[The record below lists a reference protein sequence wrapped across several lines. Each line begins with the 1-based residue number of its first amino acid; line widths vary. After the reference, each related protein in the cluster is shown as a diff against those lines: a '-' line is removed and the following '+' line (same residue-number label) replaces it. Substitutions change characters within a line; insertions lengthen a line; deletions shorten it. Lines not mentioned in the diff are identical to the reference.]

1 MLYRAN
7 LNESLAG
14 PSYVFGK
21 LSSVLR
27 IGSRKTLSKSSFW
40 SPQKIVMITAT
51 ANQLHQEPSK
61 SSTKSTVDATLP
73 SFQQNNNQEYLK
85 TPSQTSK
92 ELHLSA
98 PGPPLKSNST
108 LSAFP
113 DPSGNLLQKQ
123 YLADEAC
130 QIDTFKQQDSSPR
143 KNENS
148 VEEWTFYPSFGNHT
162 YHTGKRCL
170 FYGIHLRHKATASER
185 TLEKSIG
192 RKKYVDETSSRNG
205 IPMRML
211 GDHPFASPEQSTDFY
226 KKGST
231 ISPVNFGSS
240 RYKKRSDT
248 FIPLQRL
255 PITSSVPFHV
265 KEKELE
271 LEREKMEVKNLDT
284 WKPSPS
290 LMQSLLESGQVR
302 KLTFS

>member
-1 MLYRAN
+1 M
-7 LNESLAG
+7 
-14 PSYVFGK
+14 
-21 LSSVLR
+21 
-27 IGSRKTLSKSSFW
+27 T
-40 SPQKIVMITAT
+40 
-51 ANQLHQEPSK
+51 EPSK
-61 SSTKSTVDATLP
+61 SSTKSTVVTTLP
-73 SFQQNNNQEYLK
+73 SSLQNNNQEYLE
-85 TPSQTSK
+85 TPSQPSK

-113 DPSGNLLQKQ
+113 DPSVSPPQKQ
-123 YLADEAC
+123 YFVDDAC
-130 QIDTFKQQDSSPR
+130 QVDRFKQQNSSSR

-148 VEEWTFYPSFGNHT
+148 VEEWTFYPSSGNHT

-170 FYGIHLRHKATASER
+170 FYGTHLRTKATSSER

-211 GDHPFASPEQSTDFY
+211 GDHPFAAPEQSTDFH

-231 ISPVNFGSS
+231 LSPVNFGSS
-240 RYKKRSDT
+240 RYRKRSDT

-271 LEREKMEVKNLDT
+271 LEREKMEVQNLET
-284 WKPSPS
+284 WRPSPS
-290 LMQSLLESGQVR
+290 LMQSLLESGQAR

>member
-1 MLYRAN
+1 M
-7 LNESLAG
+7 
-14 PSYVFGK
+14 VCK
-21 LSSVLR
+21 
-27 IGSRKTLSKSSFW
+27 
-40 SPQKIVMITAT
+40 
-51 ANQLHQEPSK
+51 EPSK
-61 SSTKSTVDATLP
+61 SSTKSTVDSALP
-73 SFQQNNNQEYLK
+73 SFQQNNNQEYLE

-123 YLADEAC
+123 YLVDEAC
-130 QIDTFKQQDSSPR
+130 QIDTFKQHDSSPR

-148 VEEWTFYPSFGNHT
+148 VEEWTFYPS
-162 YHTGKRCL
+162 
-170 FYGIHLRHKATASER
+170 
-185 TLEKSIG
+185 
-192 RKKYVDETSSRNG
+192 YVDETSSRNG

-211 GDHPFASPEQSTDFY
+211 GDHPFASPEQSTDFH

-271 LEREKMEVKNLDT
+271 LEREKMEVKNLDI

-290 LMQSLLESGQVR
+290 LMQSLLESGPAR